1 MTERLEEAIAK
12 VRKLPPD
19 RQDEAAAILLS
30 MIEQDS
36 NAPRLTP
43 QQAAE
48 VQRRLADPA
57 EYAPHGEVRAF
68 FRENAAT

>member
-19 RQDEAAAILLS
+19 RQDEAAALLLS
-30 MIEQDS
+30 MVDQDS
-36 NAPRLTP
+36 NELHLTP

-48 VQRRLADPA
+48 VARRLAEPSQ
-57 EYAPHGEVRAF
+57 YVPHGEVWAS
-68 FRENAAT
+68 FR

>member
-1 MTERLEEAIAK
+1 MTERLEQAIAK

-30 MIEQDS
+30 IIDKESDGLH
-36 NAPRLTP
+36 LTP

-48 VQRRLADPA
+48 VERRMTQPSQHASHD
-57 EYAPHGEVRAF
+57 EVRAF
-68 FRENAAT
+68 FQQKAAT